1 MPVNSWARVCGLLD
15 TLTVSTRAFVLRL
28 EGGRAL
34 RGVATNLPLEELKNL
49 LGAYVVVEGVV
60 TFGPSGEAV
69 HIDAAAVSAATAADG
84 PFENMPCTAPPTS
97 GLDPLFGKW
106 PGDETDAQLS
116 EAMRLDS

>member
-1 MPVNSWARVCGLLD
+1 MPVNSRARVCGVLD
-15 TLTVSTRAFVLRL
+15 TLTVSTRAFVLRVK
-28 EGGRAL
+28 GGRAL
-34 RGVATNLPLEELKNL
+34 SGAVGNPPLEELKNL
-49 LGAYVVVEGVV
+49 LGAYVVVEGVG
-60 TFGPSGEAV
+60 TFAPSGEVV

-106 PGDETDAQLS
+106 PGDETDAQLN